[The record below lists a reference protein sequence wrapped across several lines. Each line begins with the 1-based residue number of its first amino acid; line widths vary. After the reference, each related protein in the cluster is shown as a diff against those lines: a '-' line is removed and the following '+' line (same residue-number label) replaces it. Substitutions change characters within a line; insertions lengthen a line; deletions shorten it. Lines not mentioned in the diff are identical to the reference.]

1 MLCPYVGMKT
11 AKGLMVCFL
20 GSWKNVKVV
29 MPWHPRGN
37 VQTVQILHPR
47 DESPLGTQEGQ
58 ETHGIKVSS
67 LGNSRLNL
75 DKQRIL
81 GPLRLLTM
89 NNKLVRSMKRA
100 KHE

>member
-1 MLCPYVGMKT
+1 MPDPWTTPSRASRGVIWTWGEGMLCPYVGMKT

-58 ETHGIKVSS
+58 ETHGIKES
-67 LGNSRLNL
+67 
-75 DKQRIL
+75 
-81 GPLRLLTM
+81 
-89 NNKLVRSMKRA
+89 
-100 KHE
+100 